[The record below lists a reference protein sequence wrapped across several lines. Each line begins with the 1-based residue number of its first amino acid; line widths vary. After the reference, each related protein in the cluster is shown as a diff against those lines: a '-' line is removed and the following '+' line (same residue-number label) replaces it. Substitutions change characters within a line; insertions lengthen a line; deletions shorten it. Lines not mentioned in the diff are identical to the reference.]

1 MPEMFA
7 VVLACLPAGCKPKWL
22 RAVRGR
28 ETDKLV
34 DATNQDGGDRATLE
48 TGSACTHTAQQ
59 AQPSAPQKLLRSDTG
74 SLPDQARA

>member
-7 VVLACLPAGCKPKWL
+7 VVPACLPAGCKPKWL

-34 DATNQDGGDRATLE
+34 DATNQDGGDRRDPGDRVRMHSHRPAGATERAPEALE
-48 TGSACTHTAQQ
+48 IRYRQLA
-59 AQPSAPQKLLRSDTG
+59 
-74 SLPDQARA
+74 